1 MANQGQ
7 FTTGAILTAAELNA
21 FTPITVL
28 TQTGTQLVSS
38 ATFTAVQ
45 FDSETEDTLN
55 WHSNSV
61 NNTRVT
67 PTIAGYYLATFTG
80 VTNTTTTRNISQISK
95 NGTLVAKTDVSATT
109 TALNI
114 SHMVFCNGTTDYLEA
129 VLYQQNGTAVNTG
142 PSFFSVM
149 LVRAT

>member
-7 FTTGAILTAAELNA
+7 FVTGAVLTAAELNA

-28 TQTGTQLVSS
+28 TQSGTQLISN
-38 ATFTAVQ
+38 ATFTAVE
-45 FDSETEDTLN
+45 FDVETEDTLN
-55 WHSNSV
+55 WHSNTV

-80 VTNTTTTRNISQISK
+80 VTNTTTTRNIAQISK
-95 NGTLVAKTDVSATT
+95 NGTLVVKTDVSATT

-129 VLYQQNGTAVNTG
+129 VIYQQNGTAVNTG